1 MTAPL
6 VTAGGCDETGV
17 IHLDIQKS
25 AHQSLCKDRF
35 AGRRIEI
42 EVRLRKSKRS
52 FDQNAWMHAALT
64 RWIVEALP
72 EYREPA
78 MRLRDGVE
86 RLKDELLALVFGWH
100 VYQSQITGEIVKSL
114 AKPHTSGL
122 STGEMTEL
130 MDVAVVE
137 AAKTGHIIDEPAE
150 WKARKAAAAKKGRA
164 A

>member
-1 MTAPL
+1 MAEPL
-6 VTAGGCDETGV
+6 VVPADVDADGV
-17 IHLDIQKS
+17 VHLDIPAAQHR
-25 AHQSLCKDRF
+25 AACRARF
-35 AGRRIEI
+35 AGQRVDV
-42 EVRLRKSKRS
+42 EVRMRKSKRS

-78 MRLRDGVE
+78 MRLKDGVE

-100 VYQSQITGEIVKSL
+100 VYQSQITGEVVKSL

-130 MDVAVVE
+130 MDVAMVE
-137 AAKTGHIIDEPAE
+137 AAKTGHIIEKPDE
-150 WKARKAAAAKKGRA
+150 WKARKAAAKKGRA